1 MAKSSK
7 GYQCNFFKNKK
18 NPNLKSYCVYNDG
31 SHYIARRILKK
42 GGKVTKKYPK
52 SECRIIF
59 DLLYDEGI
67 KGGLAGNELKSYIT
81 TGFLDDYGYIENE
94 QLIDYIDENLKRKA
108 RNIWQREKRFKR
120 KAYLNHWNYF
130 VTFTYDGAKHTEE
143 TFIRK
148 LRKCLCNLHNRR
160 GWRYMGVA
168 ERGEEAGRFHY
179 HFLMYIPDG
188 EMVGNLYKRRDYSKK
203 LGTVKETVSNDFFEK
218 RFGRN
223 DFEEIIMAANGNQAV
238 NYCLKYM
245 RKTNSRPIYS
255 RGIPTEVIMEL
266 DKDYDFACEMTI
278 EGAPNDYE
286 YKRWVI
292 YDSSVCLTNKGYPQ
306 AAASQRMLC

>member
-1 MAKSSK
+1 MGKN
-7 GYQCNFFKNKK
+7 YQYNFLAGKK
-18 NPNLKSYCVYNDG
+18 NPFLKKYLVYSDG
-31 SHYIARRILKK
+31 SHYIARSICKK
-42 GGKVTKKYPK
+42 GGRIKKKYTKP
-52 SECRIIF
+52 ECRILF
-59 DLLYDEGI
+59 DLLYDQGI
-67 KGGLAGNELKSYIT
+67 KSSLAEKELKGYIT
-81 TGFLDDYGYIENE
+81 AGFVDDYGYSENE
-94 QLIDYIDENLKRKA
+94 RLLGYIDENLKRKA

-120 KAYLNHWNYF
+120 KAYLNRWNYF

-143 TFIRK
+143 TFIEK

-203 LGTVKETVSNDFFEK
+203 LGTVKETISNDFFEK

-223 DFEEIIMAANGNQAV
+223 DFEEIIMQVNGSQAV

-255 RGIPTEVIMEL
+255 RGIPTEVVMEL
-266 DKDYDFACEMTI
+266 DKDYDFACEMSI
-278 EGAPNDYE
+278 EGAANDYV

-292 YDSSVCLTNKGYPQ
+292 YDSVVCFSSNSYPQ
-306 AAASQRMLC
+306 AITSRRMLC